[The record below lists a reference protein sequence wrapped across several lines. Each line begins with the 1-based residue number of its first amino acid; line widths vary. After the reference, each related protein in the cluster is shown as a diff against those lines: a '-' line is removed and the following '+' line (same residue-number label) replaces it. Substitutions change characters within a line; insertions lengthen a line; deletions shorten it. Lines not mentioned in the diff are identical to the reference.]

1 VRPPITYLI
10 ALDELERTVTRWVRE
25 REKYETEVVSDPLCT
40 PRLRVFQ
47 DDGYTEMDIERLM
60 KAHSDQPLDF
70 FGALRARMYDEG
82 ILNWMRNDVGEARIP
97 DVFRD
102 LARPCR
108 GLVQLVIGKEVP
120 QFSSE
125 GLDIERL
132 LKCAQEL
139 QQEQQNVKDH
149 QLAQEYMR
157 WQVLPEVS
165 PFVS

>member
-1 VRPPITYLI
+1 
-10 ALDELERTVTRWVRE
+10 
-25 REKYETEVVSDPLCT
+25 
-40 PRLRVFQ
+40 VFQ
-47 DDGYTEMDIERLM
+47 DDGYTEADIERLM

-82 ILNWMRNDVGEARIP
+82 ILNWMRDDVGEARIP

-108 GLVQLVIGKEVP
+108 GLVQQVIGKEVP
-120 QFSSE
+120 QFSGE
-125 GLDIERL
+125 GLDMSIERL
-132 LKCAQEL
+132 LKCGQEL

-165 PFVS
+165 PLVLSRPSCAVKNPSVLKKNRSRQPVCAGRHHDVSRCTPRTGA